1 MTINNTKKLV
11 PATVDFFEQEEFET
25 TANSEL
31 LEQEFV
37 DVTDD
42 RFASL
47 SNIVEC
53 NTSLISRSY
62 DPATFSRAV
71 KAICNEYGLQEH
83 DVEGPLLHLHVFGV
97 NTRKLSTEAI
107 IHLWDDHCFGDAAND
122 FDFEDGFDAA

>member
-1 MTINNTKKLV
+1 MDTDNTIKYCPQQLEINM
-11 PATVDFFEQEEFET
+11 FEDECW
-25 TANSEL
+25 SVL
-31 LEQEFV
+31 M
-37 DVTDD
+37 DD
-42 RFASL
+42 SNSL

-62 DPATFSRAV
+62 DPVTFNRAV